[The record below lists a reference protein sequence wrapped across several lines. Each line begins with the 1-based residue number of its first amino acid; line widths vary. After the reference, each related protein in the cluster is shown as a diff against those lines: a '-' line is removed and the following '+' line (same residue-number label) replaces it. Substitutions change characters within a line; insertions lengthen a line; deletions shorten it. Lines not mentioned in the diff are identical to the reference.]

1 MLASYKSHLLYDF
14 QLKICGKKMIKL
26 TDLRFAW
33 QKKDIINIKTL
44 TIKKGQHLF
53 IEGPS
58 GSGKST
64 LLNLLGGVLT
74 PQYGE
79 IHILGKPIHTLSS
92 SQKDNFR
99 ANHIGFIFQQ
109 FNLLPYLSVLD
120 NITLPC
126 SFSKE
131 RKEKALKQSA
141 SLNEEA
147 VRLLTALGLSGSE
160 LLQRS
165 VNELSVGQQ
174 QRVAAARA
182 MLGSP
187 EIIIADE
194 PTSAL
199 DRGRRESF
207 IKILFEECQKENITL
222 IFVSHDGNLKHYF
235 THSIDL
241 QRINQVNFKEMV

>member
-1 MLASYKSHLLYDF
+1 
-14 QLKICGKKMIKL
+14 MINL
-26 TDLRFAW
+26 TNLRFAW
-33 QKKDIINIKTL
+33 QKEAIIDIKALSVQN
-44 TIKKGQHLF
+44 GQHLF

-74 PQYGE
+74 PQTGDVS
-79 IHILGKPIHTLSS
+79 ILGQSLNALTS
-92 SQKDNFR
+92 SQKDTFR

-109 FNLLPYLSVLD
+109 FNLIPYLSVIN
-120 NITLPC
+120 NIILPC
-126 SFSKE
+126 TFSE
-131 RKEKALKQSA
+131 ARKEKAIKRSG
-141 SLNEEA
+141 SLQAEA
-147 VRLLTALGLSGSE
+147 LRLLTALGLTDSAM
-160 LLQRS
+160 LQRS

-199 DRGRRESF
+199 DNDHRQAF
-207 IKILFEECQKENITL
+207 IKILFDECQKEEITL
-222 IFVSHDGNLKHYF
+222 IFVSHDATLKHHF
-235 THSIDL
+235 SHQLNL
-241 QRINQVNFKEMV
+241 QQINQAHFQEAM

>member
-1 MLASYKSHLLYDF
+1 
-14 QLKICGKKMIKL
+14 MININS
-26 TDLRFAW
+26 LRFAW
-33 QKKDIINIKTL
+33 QKEPIINIDAL
-44 TIKKGQHLF
+44 TIQQGQHLF

-64 LLNLLGGVLT
+64 LLNLLGGVIT
-74 PQYGE
+74 PQHGD
-79 IHILGKPIHTLSS
+79 IKILGQSLNRMSS
-92 SQKDNFR
+92 SQKDSFR

-109 FNLLPYLSVLD
+109 FNLIPYLSVVD

-126 SFSKE
+126 TFSAS
-131 RKEKALKQSA
+131 RKAKALKQSDT
-141 SLNEEA
+141 LEKEA
-147 VRLLTALGLSGSE
+147 IRLLAALGLNDQA
-160 LLQRS
+160 LLKRN

-199 DRGRRESF
+199 DNDHRQAF
-207 IKILFEECQKENITL
+207 IKILFEECQAEGITI
-222 IFVSHDGNLKHYF
+222 IFVSHDSTLKNNFSHQINLQ
-235 THSIDL
+235 D
-241 QRINQVNFKEMV
+241 INQVAFKETL

>member
-1 MLASYKSHLLYDF
+1 
-14 QLKICGKKMIKL
+14 MINL
-26 TDLRFAW
+26 TNLRFAW
-33 QKKDIINIKTL
+33 QKKDIINIETL
-44 TIKKGQHLF
+44 NIDKGQHLF
-53 IEGPS
+53 IQGPS

-74 PQYGE
+74 PQSGDVA
-79 IHILGKPIHTLSS
+79 ILGQSLNALSS
-92 SQKDNFR
+92 SQKDSFR

-109 FNLLPYLSVLD
+109 FNLIPYLNVLD

-126 SFSKE
+126 TFSKV
-131 RKEKALKQSA
+131 RKEKALKQST

-147 VRLLTALGLSGSE
+147 IRLLAALGLNDSE

-199 DRGRRESF
+199 DSDHRQGF
-207 IKILFEECQKENITL
+207 IKILFEECKKENITL
-222 IFVSHDGNLKHYF
+222 IFVSHDAGLKHHF
-235 THSIDL
+235 THSINL
-241 QRINQVNFKEMV
+241 QQINQVNFKESI

>member
-1 MLASYKSHLLYDF
+1 MIHLS
-14 QLKICGKKMIKL
+14 
-26 TDLRFAW
+26 DLRFAW
-33 QKKDIINIKTL
+33 NEDIILDIKAL
-44 TIKKGQHLF
+44 DIKKGQHLF

-74 PQYGE
+74 PQQGE
-79 IHILGKPIHTLSS
+79 ISLLGQSLNQLSA
-92 SQKDNFR
+92 SQKDSFR

-109 FNLLPYLSVLD
+109 FNLLPYLNVID

-126 SFSKE
+126 SFSAS
-131 RKEKALKQSA
+131 RKQKALARSE
-141 SLNEEA
+141 SLAAEA
-147 VRLLTALGLSGSE
+147 MRLLHALGLNDAT

-187 EIIIADE
+187 DIIIADE

-199 DRGRRESF
+199 DTAHRQAF
-207 IKILFEECQKENITL
+207 IKTLFNECEKEAITL
-222 IFVSHDGNLKHYF
+222 IFVSHDTSLKSHFAHY
-235 THSIDL
+235 IDL
-241 QRINQVNFKEMV
+241 PAINQINIKESV

>member
-1 MLASYKSHLLYDF
+1 
-14 QLKICGKKMIKL
+14 MINL
-26 TDLRFAW
+26 TDLSFAW
-33 QKKDIINIKTL
+33 NQHPIINIKEL
-44 TIKKGQHLF
+44 TINKGEHLF

-64 LLNLLGGVLT
+64 LLSLLAGVVKPQTGDISILNQSLSLLT
-74 PQYGE
+74 A
-79 IHILGKPIHTLSS
+79 
-92 SQKDNFR
+92 SQKDTFR

-109 FNLLPYLSVLD
+109 FNLLPYLNVLD

-126 SFSKE
+126 SFSSI
-131 RKEKALKQSA
+131 RKHKALTESKT
-141 SLNEEA
+141 LEA
-147 VRLLTALGLSGSE
+147 EAIRLLKALGLDEPE

-199 DRGRRESF
+199 DSHNRESF
-207 IKILFEECQKENITL
+207 IKVLFEECQKADITL
-222 IFVSHDGNLKHYF
+222 IFVSHDTSLK
-235 THSIDL
+235 THFKRSLKL
-241 QRINQVNFKEMV
+241 QEINQVTIKEAV

>member
-1 MLASYKSHLLYDF
+1 
-14 QLKICGKKMIKL
+14 MINL
-26 TDLRFAW
+26 TNLRFAW
-33 QKKDIINIKTL
+33 QKKDVINIKAL
-44 TIKKGQHLF
+44 NIKKGQHLF

-74 PQYGE
+74 PQSGDVT
-79 IHILGKPIHTLSS
+79 ILGQSLNALSS
-92 SQKDNFR
+92 SQKDTFR

-109 FNLLPYLSVLD
+109 FNLIPYLSVLD

-126 SFSKE
+126 TFSKT
-131 RKEKALKQSA
+131 RKEKALKQSQ

-147 VRLLTALGLSGSE
+147 IRLLSALGLDDSA

-199 DRGRRESF
+199 DSTHRQGF
-207 IKILFEECQKENITL
+207 IKLLFDECQKEDITL
-222 IFVSHDGNLKHYF
+222 IFVSHDTELKHHF
-235 THSIDL
+235 THSINL
-241 QRINQVNFKEMV
+241 QQINQVNFKDSI

>member
-1 MLASYKSHLLYDF
+1 
-14 QLKICGKKMIKL
+14 MINL
-26 TDLRFAW
+26 TNLCFAW
-33 QKKDIINIKTL
+33 QKKDIINIKAL
-44 TIKKGQHLF
+44 NINKGQHLF

-74 PQYGE
+74 PQSGDVS
-79 IHILGKPIHTLSS
+79 ILGQSLNALSS
-92 SQKDNFR
+92 SQKDSFR

-109 FNLLPYLSVLD
+109 FNLIPYLSVLD

-126 SFSKE
+126 TFSKA
-131 RKEKALKQSA
+131 RKEKALKHSK

-147 VRLLTALGLSGSE
+147 IRLLAALGLHDSE

-194 PTSAL
+194 PSSAL
-199 DRGRRESF
+199 DSDHRQGF

-222 IFVSHDGNLKHYF
+222 IFVSHDADLKHHF
-235 THSIDL
+235 THNINL
-241 QRINQVNFKEMV
+241 QQLNQVNFKESI

>member
-1 MLASYKSHLLYDF
+1 
-14 QLKICGKKMIKL
+14 MIKL
-26 TDLRFAW
+26 SNIKFAW
-33 QKKDIINIKTL
+33 DKQAIIDIKELNIEQ
-44 TIKKGQHLF
+44 GQHLF

-64 LLNLLGGVLT
+64 LLNLLAGVLT
-74 PQYGE
+74 PQKGE
-79 IHILGKPIHTLSS
+79 ISVLGQPLNKLSAS
-92 SQKDNFR
+92 KKDSFR

-109 FNLLPYLSVLD
+109 FNLLPYLSVID

-126 SFSKE
+126 SFSAA
-131 RKEKALKQSA
+131 RKNKALQQSE
-141 SLNEEA
+141 SLTIEA
-147 VRLLTALGLSGSE
+147 IRLLNALGLNDPE
-160 LLQRS
+160 LLQRN

-199 DRGRRESF
+199 DNDHRQAF
-207 IKILFEECQKENITL
+207 IKILFDECQKAGITL
-222 IFVSHDGNLKHYF
+222 IFVSHDITLKQHFSHTVNLQ
-235 THSIDL
+235 T
-241 QRINQVNFKEMV
+241 INQVSIKEAL

>member
-1 MLASYKSHLLYDF
+1 MING
-14 QLKICGKKMIKL
+14 KIMINL
-26 TDLRFAW
+26 TNLCFAW
-33 QKKDIINIKTL
+33 QKQAIIDIKAL
-44 TIKKGQHLF
+44 HIKKGQHLF

-74 PQYGE
+74 PQSGDLE
-79 IHILGKPIHTLSS
+79 ILGQSLNQLSP
-92 SQKDNFR
+92 SQKDSFR

-109 FNLLPYLSVLD
+109 FNLIPYLSVLD
-120 NITLPC
+120 NITLP
-126 SFSKE
+126 STFSVA
-131 RKEKALKQSA
+131 RKNKALKRSS
-141 SLNEEA
+141 SLNNEA
-147 VRLLTALGLSGSE
+147 IRLLAALGLSDQK

-174 QRVAAARA
+174 QRVAVARA

-199 DRGRRESF
+199 DNDHRQAF
-207 IKILFEECQKENITL
+207 IKILFDECKKEDITL
-222 IFVSHDGNLKHYF
+222 IFVSHDASLKHLF
-235 THSIDL
+235 SHHINL
-241 QRINQVNFKEMV
+241 QQINQVNFKESV

>member
-1 MLASYKSHLLYDF
+1 
-14 QLKICGKKMIKL
+14 MINL
-26 TDLRFAW
+26 SNLRFAW
-33 QKKDIINIKTL
+33 QKEAIIDISNL
-44 TIKKGQHLF
+44 NVKKGQHLF
-53 IEGPS
+53 IQGPS

-74 PQYGE
+74 PQSGDIE
-79 IHILGKPIHTLSS
+79 ILGQQLDELSA
-92 SQKDNFR
+92 SQKDSFR

-109 FNLLPYLSVLD
+109 FNLIPYLSVID

-126 SFSKE
+126 TFSAQ
-131 RKEKALKQSA
+131 RKAKALKRSG
-141 SLNEEA
+141 SLEKEA
-147 VRLLTALGLSGSE
+147 TRLLAALGLDDAG
-160 LLQRS
+160 LLKRS

-199 DRGRRESF
+199 DNDHRQAF
-207 IKILFEECQKENITL
+207 IKILFEECQKEEITL
-222 IFVSHDGNLKHYF
+222 IFVSHDSTLKDNF
-235 THSIDL
+235 THQVNL
-241 QRINQVNFKEMV
+241 QDINQVAIKETL

>member
-1 MLASYKSHLLYDF
+1 
-14 QLKICGKKMIKL
+14 MINL
-26 TDLRFAW
+26 TNLRFTW
-33 QKKDIINIKTL
+33 NKEEVINIKSL
-44 TIKKGQHLF
+44 DIEKGHHLF

-74 PQYGE
+74 PQSGE
-79 IHILGKPIHTLSS
+79 ISILGQSLNQLSS
-92 SQKDNFR
+92 SKKDTFR

-126 SFSKE
+126 SFSKI
-131 RKEKALKQSA
+131 RKNKALKNSQS
-141 SLNEEA
+141 LEEEA
-147 VRLLTALGLSGSE
+147 IRLLNALGIRGSE

-174 QRVAAARA
+174 QRVAVARA

-199 DRGRRESF
+199 DSDNRQSF
-207 IKILFEECQKENITL
+207 IKVLFDECEKADITL
-222 IFVSHDGNLKHYF
+222 IFVSHDASLKAHF
-235 THSIDL
+235 KHSINL
-241 QRINQVNFKEMV
+241 QDVNQVTIKEAV

>member
-1 MLASYKSHLLYDF
+1 
-14 QLKICGKKMIKL
+14 MINL
-26 TDLRFAW
+26 TNLRFAW
-33 QKKDIINIKTL
+33 QKKDVINIEAL
-44 TIKKGQHLF
+44 DIKKGQHLF

-74 PQYGE
+74 PQNGNVT
-79 IHILGKPIHTLSS
+79 ILGQSLNALSS
-92 SQKDNFR
+92 SQKDSFR

-109 FNLLPYLSVLD
+109 FNLIPYLSVLD

-126 SFSKE
+126 TFSRS
-131 RKEKALKQSA
+131 RKAKALKRSN

-147 VRLLTALGLSGSE
+147 IRLLAALGLNDSE

-199 DRGRRESF
+199 DSDHRQGF
-207 IKILFEECQKENITL
+207 IKILFEECKKEDITL
-222 IFVSHDGNLKHYF
+222 IFVSHDASLKHHF
-235 THSIDL
+235 SHSINL
-241 QRINQVNFKEMV
+241 QQINQVNFKESI

>member
-1 MLASYKSHLLYDF
+1 
-14 QLKICGKKMIKL
+14 MI
-26 TDLRFAW
+26 
-33 QKKDIINIKTL
+33 IIKNLCFSWKTIPVVNIDRL
-44 TIKKGQHLF
+44 HIQGGQHLF

-64 LLNLLGGVLT
+64 LLNLIAGVLT
-74 PQYGE
+74 TQQGE
-79 IHILGKPIHTLSS
+79 ISVLGQNLNQLSD
-92 SQKDNFR
+92 SQKDIFR

-109 FNLLPYLSVLD
+109 FNLIPYLSVLD

-126 SFSKE
+126 SFSAK
-131 RKEKALKQSA
+131 RKNKVLQHST
-141 SLNEEA
+141 SLNDEA
-147 VRLLTALGLSGSE
+147 KRLLSALGLNDAE

-199 DRGRRESF
+199 DSEHRQSF
-207 IKILFEECQKENITL
+207 IKTLFDECQKATITL
-222 IFVSHDGNLKHYF
+222 IFVSHDKSLKHHF
-235 THSIDL
+235 KHCINL
-241 QRINQVNFKEMV
+241 QEINNIQRLQHQESV